1 MTIDT
6 KSDDLGHLTSDELV
20 LVTVTAAL
28 YEEQPS
34 DESEPI
40 QTANIQF
47 AIKFA
52 TLESL
57 SHQDEE
63 EIDQEPEPEE
73 EEEESSDEEDS
84 DEQIEEGDG
93 DEQSDT

>member
-1 MTIDT
+1 MTVDT

-28 YEEQPS
+28 YEEEPS

-40 QTANIQF
+40 QTADIQF

-57 SHQDEE
+57 SHQDDE
-63 EIDQEPEPEE
+63 EIDQEPESEE
-73 EEEESSDEEDS
+73 VEEESSDEQDS
-84 DEQIEEGDG
+84 DQQAEES
-93 DEQSDT
+93 DED